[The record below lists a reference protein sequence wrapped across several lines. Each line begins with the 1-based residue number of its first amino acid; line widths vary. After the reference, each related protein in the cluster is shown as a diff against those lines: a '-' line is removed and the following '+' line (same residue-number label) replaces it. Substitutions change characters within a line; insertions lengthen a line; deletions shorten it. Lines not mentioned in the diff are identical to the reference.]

1 MLTSLHTPLAK
12 EVVRLRKRRHR
23 DREQRFVIEGK
34 RELAV
39 AAAVGLPLQT
49 LVYCEDFLADGDQ
62 ALLARLAQTSA
73 ACASTSRAVFKK
85 MSYRQAPDGLLAMA
99 ATPSIT
105 LDDLPEPPADGLWL
119 IAAAIEKPGNLG
131 AMLRSADAVG
141 AAGVLVADAATDV
154 FNPNVVRASLGA
166 LFSVPVANAST
177 SALQEWLADRDVR
190 VLAASPHA
198 AVDYRTADF
207 GGRVAIAV
215 GSESAGLHSTWL
227 NDYET
232 VYIPMAG
239 RLDSVNAATAAA
251 ILLFEAGRQRG

>member
-1 MLTSLHTPLAK
+1 MLTGLHNPRVK

-23 DREQRFVIEGK
+23 DRERRFVIEGK

-39 AAAVGLPLQT
+39 AAVVGLPLQT
-49 LVYCEDFLADGDQ
+49 LIYCEDFLAEGDH
-62 ALLARLAQTSA
+62 ALLARLAQTSVACVSAGRA
-73 ACASTSRAVFKK
+73 AFEK
-85 MSYRQAPDGLLAMA
+85 MSYRRTPDGLLAIA
-99 ATPSIT
+99 AMPSIT
-105 LDDLPEPPADGLWL
+105 LGDLPEPPADALWL
-119 IAAAIEKPGNLG
+119 VAAAIEKPGNLG

-177 SALQEWLADRDVR
+177 PAVQEWLGARNVR
-190 VLAASPHA
+190 VLAASPDA

-207 GGRVAIAV
+207 RGSVAIAV
-215 GSESAGLHSTWL
+215 GSESAGLESAWL

-232 VYIPMAG
+232 VRIPMAG